1 MRRALAISVVT
12 VAVSGCLELDF
23 IQERRHSGTIR
34 GVEHCVK
41 HNRSDLVSEADI
53 RTSCAQK
60 HSKDMPTWNLNGRA
74 TYYADR
80 GTGRTFGGTLKNDT
94 SDIVYTQITVWV
106 EHEDENLYKEYF
118 FLRNVWLPPGETMN
132 FFEIVQNQPQQIYD
146 KEGRHMFNW
155 GISHAKGVP
164 IVLK

>member
-1 MRRALAISVVT
+1 MRRALAMSVVT
-12 VAVSGCLELDF
+12 VAVAGCLELDF
-23 IQERRHSGTIR
+23 IQERRHSGTLR

-41 HNRSDLVSEADI
+41 YNHSDLVSEADI

-60 HSKDMPTWNLNGRA
+60 HSKEMPTWNLNGRA
-74 TYYADR
+74 TYRD
-80 GTGRTFGGTLKNDT
+80 TGHTFGGTLKNNT
-94 SDIVYTQITVWV
+94 SDIVYTQIEVWI
-106 EHEDENLYKEYF
+106 EHEDENLGREYL

-132 FFEIVQNQPQQIYD
+132 FFEIVQNRPKHTHD
-146 KEGRHMFNW
+146 KEGRSMFNW